1 MKNIIDKII
10 VALFVVAMFLIMSI
24 SAHAETGNRYIF
36 TSMSLPSA
44 ITWVP
49 RQIVMNSIWLFPPKM
64 LWYINYKRF
73 IVLWKKNT

>member
-36 TSMSLPSA
+36 TSASLPSA

-49 RQIVMNSIWLFPPKM
+49 RQIVMNSIWLFPPKNA
-64 LWYINYKRF
+64 LIY
-73 IVLWKKNT
+73 